1 MNKRLYEIGQR
12 IQRIFTHEYVIHG
25 LYAFLITV
33 VAGVLLS
40 IWVAALLTIA
50 ISIGKEVLDQIAYE
64 GWSWPDL
71 AGDAVGLV
79 LAMGILLLIRMF

>member
-25 LYAFLITV
+25 LYAFLITA
-33 VAGVLLS
+33 VAGVLLPL
-40 IWVAALLTIA
+40 WAAALLTVV
-50 ISIGKEVLDQIAYE
+50 ISIGKEILDHIAYE

-71 AGDAVGLV
+71 AGDAVGLL
-79 LAMGILLLIRMF
+79 LALGVLLLIRMS